1 MNKNLKNYCQ
11 KNEGTSYKLQ
21 NKTIKEGVARKKK
34 EIKSKHWIGTEN
46 KIVKD
51 KKYKRTN

>member
-34 EIKSKHWIGTEN
+34 EIKSKYWIGTEN

-51 KKYKRTN
+51 KKYK